1 MKIRHLFILIVWTL
15 ALVSCKDENSIVLN
29 TSLQLTGLKAEL
41 DGMELFNI
49 PIRGFEASIDDS
61 IFNYTTNLGQQTGNW
76 SINDDENLLK
86 VTYNSLTFDFPVI
99 FNSTEEI
106 TFIVNSIDLNN
117 ASLNLEEQQAI
128 VLVNQQLSILGRSWY
143 QESESA
149 QKLDIIFTIKFQ

>member
-1 MKIRHLFILIVWTL
+1 MKIRHFFILIVCTL
-15 ALVSCKDENSIVLN
+15 TLFSCKDENSIMLK

-49 PIRGFEASIDDS
+49 SISGFEASIDDS
-61 IFNYTTNLGQQTGNW
+61 LFNYTTNLGQQTGTW

-128 VLVNQQLSILGRSWY
+128 VLVNQQLAVLGRSWY

>member
-1 MKIRHLFILIVWTL
+1 M
-15 ALVSCKDENSIVLN
+15 ALVSCKDENSIVLK

-61 IFNYTTNLGQQTGNW
+61 LFTYTTDLGQQTGTW

-106 TFIVNSIDLNN
+106 TFIAKRIDLNN
-117 ASLNLEEQQAI
+117 DSLNLEEQQAI
-128 VLVNQQLSILGRSWY
+128 VLVNQQLAVLGRSWY
-143 QESESA
+143 EESESA

>member
-1 MKIRHLFILIVWTL
+1 MKIRHFFILIVWTL
-15 ALVSCKDENSIVLN
+15 TLFSCKDENSIMLK

-49 PIRGFEASIDDS
+49 SISGFEASIDDS
-61 IFNYTTNLGQQTGNW
+61 LFNYTTNLGQQTGTW

-86 VTYNSLTFDFPVI
+86 VSYDTLRLEFPVI

-117 ASLNLEEQQAI
+117 ASLNFEEQQAI
-128 VLVNQQLSILGRSWY
+128 VLVNQQLAVLGRSWY